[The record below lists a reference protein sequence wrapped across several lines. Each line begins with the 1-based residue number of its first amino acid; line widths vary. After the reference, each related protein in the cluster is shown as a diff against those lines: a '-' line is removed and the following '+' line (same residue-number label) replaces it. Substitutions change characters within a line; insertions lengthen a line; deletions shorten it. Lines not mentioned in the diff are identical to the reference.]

1 MRRRHIASYNGQ
13 QLTLCGHS
21 ATIQE
26 FRRMKGFNM
35 KDVTCKR
42 CLKLHNKIMLRSE
55 NLDQEKNDKS
65 SKLPATA

>member
-1 MRRRHIASYNGQ
+1 MRRRHLPALVEEGM
-13 QLTLCGHS
+13 TLCGHS
-21 ATIQE
+21 ATVQE

-55 NLDQEKNDKS
+55 NLDQENKDKS
-65 SKLPATA
+65 RKIPATA